1 MKIFV
6 NHTNHP
12 SDRWSPKQIA
22 AAEIFGELF
31 DFPFPP
37 INPHA
42 TSEEIRKLVA
52 INLKE
57 ILELEPAAVLCQGE
71 FNYTFEMITQLK
83 IHGVKV
89 LAATTERISREEIQ
103 ADGSTRQ
110 ISTFRFVRFREY

>member
-71 FNYTFEMITQLK
+71 FNYTFEMVERLK
-83 IHGVKV
+83 EIGVPV
-89 LAATTERISREEIQ
+89 MAATSKRVASVEIQ